1 MTVYRV
7 FGSNSSTSNER
18 ILIKDALVTVWM
30 DLALLQCLILYLRL
44 VCRSGIPS
52 KLVQDAVTE
61 VVDDFNSY
69 SRKRKGAERGAV
81 RSLLQQ
87 QQQHDDSS
95 SYNVSLGQRHVL
107 QSKYLVTFRLV
118 DSIMVFYVCE
128 PDSNPLISLR
138 YVDAAAKILV
148 GISKSLHISN
158 KRLSKKYSDLFV
170 LLGRLL
176 SKGVGY
182 LPAAFI
188 HAPSTNEKLLSLPV
202 STYDAQR
209 RLKKMVDR
217 KKSKN
222 EFVRTTSDDSEHD
235 GIVDT
240 DDGLQKVWDAS
251 GHDVRMVQFS
261 IPPEAL
267 PPPPNRVMGARRTA
281 PAAPLFVS
289 MGERSFSGAISK
301 SDDDEPHET
310 EHEEIVD
317 DDDAAVVDAADDQE
331 PPVSLSTQ
339 QRHDLQEAIVM
350 VEVWKGSVEG
360 GRLVSAS
367 IEGEIRRSLA
377 PYNVDKAEFR
387 VNPSSSLVVNTC
399 LQNALMHKS
408 YITKTSGPASP
419 LYEAKLSGIPIDV
432 SYMKYRL
439 PSSAVNPPM
448 QAEVLVSPP
457 CQEDAGKTLL
467 LCIPFAVN
475 PDMEHGLL
483 DAVVTISLPPDI
495 KALLKTSH
503 KATWSPSQ
511 SRIQW
516 SFEKLAS
523 GSQGFIRAILSHEG
537 SSLDHDTLV
546 SYIKGSIVY
555 SGYPGC
561 SYSGLDFDISCGD
574 AQEVVPG
581 KIRTFG
587 ELLMVP

>member
-1 MTVYRV
+1 M
-7 FGSNSSTSNER
+7 
-18 ILIKDALVTVWM
+18 
-30 DLALLQCLILYLRL
+30 
-44 VCRSGIPS
+44 CRSGIPS

-61 VVDDFNSY
+61 VVEDFNSY
-69 SRKRKGAERGAV
+69 SRKRKGAERGAA

-148 GISKSLHISN
+148 GICKSLHISN

-209 RLKKMVDR
+209 KLKKMVDR

-222 EFVRTTSDDSEHD
+222 EFVRTTSDDREHD
-235 GIVDT
+235 GVVDT
-240 DDGLQKVWDAS
+240 EDVLQKVWDAS

-289 MGERSFSGAISK
+289 MGERSFSGAMSK
-301 SDDDEPHET
+301 SDDDEPHES
-310 EHEEIVD
+310 EHEEILEH
-317 DDDAAVVDAADDQE
+317 DAVVVDAAAVAADDDDQE
-331 PPVSLSTQ
+331 PTVSLSTE

-360 GRLVSAS
+360 DRLVSAS

-377 PYNVDKAEFR
+377 PYNIDKAEFR

-408 YITKTSGPASP
+408 HITKMPGLASP

-439 PSSAVNPPM
+439 PSSAVNPPI
-448 QAEVLVSPP
+448 QAELLVSPP
-457 CQEDAGKTLL
+457 CLEDAGKTLL

-483 DAVVTISLPPDI
+483 DVVVTMSLPPDM

-516 SFEKLAS
+516 SFEKLAT
-523 GSQGFIRAILSHEG
+523 GSQDFIRAIMSYEG
-537 SSLDHDTLV
+537 SSLEHETLV
-546 SYIKGSIVY
+546 SHMKGSIVY

-561 SYSGLDFDISCGD
+561 SYSGLSFDISCGD
-574 AQEVVPG
+574 AQAVVPG